1 MSELTKIRDVSNQYQ
16 VSARTLRYYEDMGL
30 LSSVRKSDVSYR
42 LYDAEAIKRIE
53 QILIL
58 SNLNMSIKDIKRIFS
73 TSG

>member
-16 VSARTLRYYEDMGL
+16 VSARTLRYYEDMEQ